1 MNRSNTNLATQR
13 SKSGIEGSGS
23 RISSMY
29 ERLLAA
35 FGPQHW
41 WPVGKHEIS
50 VPSKSSLA
58 KKSATESTL
67 PTRGA
72 DADADT
78 EIIIGAIL
86 TQNTAWTNVE
96 QAIENLAEAHA
107 LSWTALRSL
116 SRADLAALIRP
127 SGTYR
132 VKAKRLK
139 AFVDFLWDHHGGKL
153 NSLLAGDLETVRTR
167 LLSIHGI
174 GPETADAILLY
185 VGGFPTFVVDA
196 YTKRVLRRHFIIDDR
211 ANYDDVRT
219 LFLNSDLGF
228 QSSETQGRNS
238 QTVPVFKEYHA
249 LLVALGKRNC
259 RTRAHCDGCPMADLP
274 HDESK

>member
-13 SKSGIEGSGS
+13 SKSGIEGSKS
-23 RISSMY
+23 WISNMY

-41 WPVGKHEIS
+41 WPVGNHGIS
-50 VPSKSSLA
+50 TPSVSYAA
-58 KKSATESTL
+58 KKRATESNS
-67 PTRGA
+67 PNRRA
-72 DADADT
+72 DADTDT

-196 YTKRVLRRHFIIDDR
+196 YTKRVLRRHFAIDDR
-211 ANYDDVRT
+211 ASYDDVRSM
-219 LFLNSDLGF
+219 FLNSELGI
-228 QSSETQGRNS
+228 QNSETRIRNS

-249 LLVALGKRNC
+249 LLVALGKRHC
-259 RTRAHCDGCPMADLP
+259 RSRANCDGCPLEGLP